1 MTRERRWSLMTKI
14 EYSLEVSISAIY
26 SPDAATYAES
36 NPSIADAKMVNIGG
50 EVTGDS
56 LNAVIDRTIAYLES
70 VKEQKQI

>member
-1 MTRERRWSLMTKI
+1 MKI

-26 SPDAATYAES
+26 SPDAVTYSES
-36 NPSIADAKMVNIGG
+36 NPSIADAKIINIGG

-70 VKEQKQI
+70 VKERKQI